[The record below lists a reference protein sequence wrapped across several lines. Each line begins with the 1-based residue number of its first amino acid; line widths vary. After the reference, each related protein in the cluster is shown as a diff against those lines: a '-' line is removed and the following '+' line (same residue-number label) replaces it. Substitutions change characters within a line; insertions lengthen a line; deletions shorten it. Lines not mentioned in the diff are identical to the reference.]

1 LGILFSLFL
10 SSLNP
15 QDLIVWKYIK
25 GVIPINQIKLMNHRE
40 RREGERERVCLR
52 ERIEQL
58 RRK

>member
-40 RREGERERVCLR
+40 RREGERERESLSSR
-52 ERIEQL
+52 EN
-58 RRK
+58 